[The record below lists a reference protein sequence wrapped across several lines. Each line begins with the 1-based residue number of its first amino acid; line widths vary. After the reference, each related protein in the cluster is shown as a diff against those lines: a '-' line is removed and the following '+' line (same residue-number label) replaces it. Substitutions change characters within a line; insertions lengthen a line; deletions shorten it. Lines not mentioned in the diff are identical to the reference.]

1 MECIVIGLVLL
12 VAKEFKDSF
21 IVKGSAKIFSEGGME
36 ALIGNPLDKLLVNNL
51 TKRLCD
57 MNCCDFEDLRSL
69 ISVYLCFL

>member
-21 IVKGSAKIFSEGGME
+21 IVKGSAKTFSEGGME
-36 ALIGNPLDKLLVNNL
+36 ALIVNPLDSLLVNNL

-57 MNCCDFEDLRSL
+57 MNCCDFEDLCS
-69 ISVYLCFL
+69 